1 MKPVAIFVLV
11 AAFSLSLVAATAKTK
26 TIAGTDNQRVTTTTA
41 GPDAAANAGPKD
53 NASTTDKP
61 SKQELKKSKVKTPP
75 ALHDPN

>member
-11 AAFSLSLVAATAKTK
+11 AALPLVPAVAKTK
-26 TIAGTDNQRVTTTTA
+26 TISGTDNQRVTSTTA

-61 SKQELKKSKVKTPP
+61 SKRELKKSKVAPKPP
-75 ALHDPN
+75 LSDPN